1 MASVIAAGCWTP
13 LLTENCSMKY
23 TQAPPSHAKV
33 IGSIQLQLTGVR
45 YCGKE
50 DFLFFTKA

>member
-1 MASVIAAGCWTP
+1 MASGIGAGCWTP
-13 LLTENCSMKY
+13 LLTENCSMKCA
-23 TQAPPSHAKV
+23 QAPPCHAKV

-50 DFLFFTKA
+50 DFLFFTKD